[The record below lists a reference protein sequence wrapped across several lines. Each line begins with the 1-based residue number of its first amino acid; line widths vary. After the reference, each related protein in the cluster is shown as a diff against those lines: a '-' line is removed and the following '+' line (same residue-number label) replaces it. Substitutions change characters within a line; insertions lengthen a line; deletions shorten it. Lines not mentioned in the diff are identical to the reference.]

1 MCFCGSYVDG
11 RRKRGIN
18 SLIAL
23 IFTFIVVIFLYVP
36 MMYAGV
42 SPFLAAIIT
51 VIMVTVVTHILIA
64 DFELK
69 SIAAMAGTIAGVVIA
84 GLIAVVFGKTSHITG
99 MNVNEIET
107 LMYVGQ
113 NSNLISEACCFP
125 EY

>member
-64 DFELK
+64 DL
-69 SIAAMAGTIAGVVIA
+69 
-84 GLIAVVFGKTSHITG
+84 
-99 MNVNEIET
+99 N
-107 LMYVGQ
+107 
-113 NSNLISEACCFP
+113 
-125 EY
+125 

>member
-1 MCFCGSYVDG
+1 
-11 RRKRGIN
+11 
-18 SLIAL
+18 
-23 IFTFIVVIFLYVP
+23 

-84 GLIAVVFGKTSHITG
+84 GLIAVVFGKRHI
-99 MNVNEIET
+99 
-107 LMYVGQ
+107 
-113 NSNLISEACCFP
+113 
-125 EY
+125 

>member
-69 SIAAMAGTIAGVVIA
+69 SIAAMTGTIAGVVIA
-84 GLIAVVFGKTSHITG
+84 G
-99 MNVNEIET
+99 
-107 LMYVGQ
+107 
-113 NSNLISEACCFP
+113 
-125 EY
+125 